1 MGNMN
6 CVLTFD
12 KYRQITIKKLC
23 FFVYMFL
30 LFTVYNISI
39 CTVYLTITSS
49 IKSFLIFWWENITLL
64 LKLPISVERTSLCLQ
79 HMLLNLFSFRYFHF
93 REVYNIFSF
102 SDKVYKKKNLLEHK
116 IYYWIEYIFS
126 KSFNLHKYIH
136 FWLAESIK
144 EK

>member
-6 CVLTFD
+6 CVLAFD

-23 FFVYMFL
+23 FFAYMFL

-49 IKSFLIFWWENITLL
+49 IKSFLIFWLENITLL
-64 LKLPISVERTSLCLQ
+64 LKLPISVERISLCLQ

-93 REVYNIFSF
+93 RVHNICS
-102 SDKVYKKKNLLEHK
+102 STILQKKNLLEQK